1 MHFVHKLSQAVAA
14 SEDLRCPSVYTLC
27 LMRPCRPPSM
37 HMGSMWSKNNLL
49 LANLMPCQLL
59 NALAGNVFFC
69 RVFPSLHLQTWS
81 VMTATCRRHVG
92 QGVETTQ
99 HLKTVTTCLQMS
111 AITWLLFEPK
121 HLSTTK
127 SVCVWAQTTI
137 TKLPTCRES
146 PDMSSMS
153 CCLDTLADMQ
163 CRRVTKTCRR
173 HVADTTRHVCKWR
186 LGKTRQNKTFPA

>member
-121 HLSTTK
+121 HSKVL
-127 SVCVWAQTTI
+127 VCLGWLGLVGCYWYELGCRGLFFHVLCRCNMPFLEKLANI
-137 TKLPTCRES
+137 TVS
-146 PDMSSMS
+146 G
-153 CCLDTLADMQ
+153 
-163 CRRVTKTCRR
+163 R
-173 HVADTTRHVCKWR
+173 HV
-186 LGKTRQNKTFPA
+186 GNIPS